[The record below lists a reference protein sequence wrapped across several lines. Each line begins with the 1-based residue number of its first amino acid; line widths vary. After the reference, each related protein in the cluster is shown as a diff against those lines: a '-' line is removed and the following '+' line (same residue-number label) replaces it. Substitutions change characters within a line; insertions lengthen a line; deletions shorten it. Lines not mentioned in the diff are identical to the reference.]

1 MFEDIGERLY
11 IKVELKDIMNSLKIK
26 EVVIYSMVTTVNNIV
41 FHIWKLLR
49 EWAFKVLI
57 TEKCYVK

>member
-11 IKVELKDIMNSLKIK
+11 IKVELKDMMNSLKIK

-41 FHIWKLLR
+41 FHIRKLLR
-49 EWAFKVLI
+49 EWTFKVLI
-57 TEKCYVK
+57 TENCYVK

>member
-11 IKVELKDIMNSLKIK
+11 IKVELKDMMNSLKIK

-41 FHIWKLLR
+41 FHI
-49 EWAFKVLI
+49 
-57 TEKCYVK
+57 

>member
-11 IKVELKDIMNSLKIK
+11 IKVELKDMMNSLKIK

-49 EWAFKVLI
+49 EWTFKVLI
-57 TEKCYVK
+57 TENCYVK

>member
-26 EVVIYSMVTTVNNIV
+26 EAVIYSMVTIVNNN
-41 FHIWKLLR
+41 IW
-49 EWAFKVLI
+49 
-57 TEKCYVK
+57 

>member
-41 FHIWKLLR
+41 FHI
-49 EWAFKVLI
+49 
-57 TEKCYVK
+57 

>member
-26 EVVIYSMVTTVNNIV
+26 EVIIYSMVTTVNNIV
-41 FHIWKLLR
+41 FHI
-49 EWAFKVLI
+49 
-57 TEKCYVK
+57 